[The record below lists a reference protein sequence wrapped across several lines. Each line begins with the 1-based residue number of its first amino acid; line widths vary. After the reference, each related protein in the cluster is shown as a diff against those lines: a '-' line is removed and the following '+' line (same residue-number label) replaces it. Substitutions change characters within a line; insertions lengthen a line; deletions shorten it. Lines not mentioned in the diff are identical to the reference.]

1 MSHSTNYQPI
11 DTVKAGIEK
20 VLPTAY
26 LIGIVLVYIA
36 SAAVMAFLLYPSFLK
51 VIGSPEGAIIAAGLL
66 CTSIQMM
73 RFLIVFTDS
82 LTKGANDSGAIIKA
96 VSLLMLVLSIFEVF
110 HAGKA
115 IGAATAIALSTSALM
130 VAGCVLELL
139 FVAKLNRRDT
149 ELEQASQ
156 STSQATSRSSQ
167 RPNGYRGA
175 PLAPQYQ
182 NGTVHP

>member
-1 MSHSTNYQPI
+1 MSHNQDFQPI
-11 DTVKAGIEK
+11 DAVKSSIEK
-20 VLPTAY
+20 VLPAAY
-26 LIGIVLVYIA
+26 LVGIVLVYVA

-51 VIGSPEGAIIAAGLL
+51 IIGSAQGAMIAAGLL
-66 CTSIQMM
+66 CTSIQLM

-96 VSLLMLVLSIFEVF
+96 VSFLMLVLSICEVL

-130 VAGCVLELL
+130 VAGCILELL
-139 FVAKLNRRDT
+139 FVGKLNRRDT
-149 ELEQASQ
+149 EVEQASQ
-156 STSQATSRSSQ
+156 STSQAASRQSQ

-175 PLAPQYQ
+175 PLAPQHQ